1 MALMRRQRSGGG
13 EAGFSLIELMV
24 AMGVTLIIMTLAS
37 TVLME
42 CFNIR
47 SRQDSRTAALA
58 DVQRAINIISR
69 EVASAGF
76 GLSTNGIVGCSGT
89 AASTCDS
96 NDNTIRVR
104 SNLNRFDSTPADAD
118 TTDDN
123 EDVKFFLN
131 DSANTRY
138 LVRYNH
144 NSTGIKATVLANRI
158 DALQFYYYDRRVTY
172 TTSTYDPDDPD
183 AALITNVK
191 NSTGAAQAEVAP
203 NLAKYVVIVVVVS
216 LEAVGTPGT
225 GGYQP
230 ETQEMLVSDVALRNN
245 DLANY

>member
-1 MALMRRQRSGGG
+1 MRRQSSSRES
-13 EAGFSLIELMV
+13 GFSLIELV
-24 AMGVTLIIMTLAS
+24 IAMAVTLVLMTLAS
-37 TVLME
+37 KVLME
-42 CFNIR
+42 CFNVR
-47 SRQDSRTAALA
+47 SRQDARTAALA
-58 DVQRAINIISR
+58 DVQRALNIVSR

-76 GLSTNGIVGCSGT
+76 GLTTNGIVGCSGV

-96 NDNTIRVR
+96 DGTTIRVR
-104 SNLNRFDSTPADAD
+104 SNLNRFDTSPADAD
-118 TTDDN
+118 TSDDN

-131 DSANTRY
+131 DSVNTRY
-138 LVRYNH
+138 LVRYNR
-144 NSTGIKATVLANRI
+144 NAPGTEATVLANRI

-172 TTSTYDPDDPD
+172 TTGTYDPDDPD